1 MKASK
6 VVDITFGE
14 IFQFGYLVISFLF
27 VSLGAILAELFM
39 LFRTG
44 IVMIVGF
51 IIFKIIYFGLE
62 PKGV

>member
-1 MKASK
+1 MKPSN
-6 VVDITFGE
+6 VVEITGSE

-44 IVMIVGF
+44 LAMLVGF
-51 IIFKIIYFGLE
+51 VVFKIIYFGLE